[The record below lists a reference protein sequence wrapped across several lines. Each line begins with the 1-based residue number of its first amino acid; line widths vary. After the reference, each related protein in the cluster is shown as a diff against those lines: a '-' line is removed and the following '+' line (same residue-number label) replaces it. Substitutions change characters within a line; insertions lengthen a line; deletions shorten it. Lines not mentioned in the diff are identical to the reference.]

1 MRVFI
6 VGGTGFLG
14 SKAAEILLERG
25 HEVSAIAL
33 PAIPEGAVLPPQM
46 SLELADYFEMS
57 DERLLN
63 AMRGCDGFVFAAGI
77 DERIDGEAPILE
89 LYRKYNVESL
99 KRLLR
104 IAKEAG
110 VRHAAVCS
118 SYYAYFDRIWPE
130 KELSKWHP
138 YIKSRREQEEAALSF
153 AAEDFDVAILEFPSI
168 FGALKG
174 RKPTWFYMIDSITNM
189 KDETVYPK
197 GGTSVIT
204 LKQAGQAIAGALER
218 NRGGNCY
225 PIGYYNMQWT
235 ELLKIIHKYLGCPE
249 KKIRTIPKWVYTAGG
264 RRLMKVQRRNNRESG
279 LHMVKF
285 TELQCADKYVD
296 PALGSEILGVEPDD
310 YDQAVGETVKQCR
323 RILSRKEKAISM
335 QYE

>member
-25 HEVSAIAL
+25 HEVSAVAL
-33 PAIPEGAVLPPQM
+33 PAMPENAKLPSQM
-46 SLELADYFEMS
+46 NLEIANYLEIS
-57 DERLLN
+57 DERLLEM
-63 AMRGCDGFVFAAGI
+63 MRGCDGFVFAAGI
-77 DERIDGEAPILE
+77 DERIDGETPILE
-89 LYRKYNVESL
+89 LYRKYNVQSL
-99 KRLLR
+99 KRLLT

-110 VRHAAVCS
+110 IRHAAVCS

-130 KELSKWHP
+130 KQLSRWHP
-138 YIKSRREQEEAALSF
+138 YIQSRREQEKMALEF
-153 AAEDFDVAILEFPSI
+153 ASDDFDVAILEFSSI
-168 FGALKG
+168 FGVQKG
-174 RKPTWFYMIDSITNM
+174 RKPVWFYMIDSIMNM

-204 LKQAGQAIAGALER
+204 LRQAGQAIAGALER
-218 NRGGNCY
+218 NRRGNCY

-235 ELLKIIHKYLGCPE
+235 ELLRIIHKYLGCPD
-249 KKIRTIPKWVYTAGG
+249 KKIRTIPRWVYTAGG
-264 RRLMKVQRRNNRESG
+264 RRLMKVQKRNNRESG

-296 PALGSEILGVEPDD
+296 PALGSELLGVEPDD
-310 YDQAVGETVKQCR
+310 YDKAIKETVKQCR
-323 RILSRKEKAISM
+323 RILDRKEKAVSM
-335 QYE
+335 LCE